1 MYVCIYGCMHVS
13 SYLLKNSF
21 PSLDSLI
28 TNLILPLRSVHQ
40 CSETLSSF
48 RFHVTLSL
56 LKYSSYCIYKRCR
69 NFVPRT
75 RSLSLFLPT
84 QSRLCL
90 PKSWST
96 LGDAFPT
103 RCFGGRKPAASPEI
117 DTFIYTYISNVC
129 ILYIYTYIHTSSIII
144 MYASVTVTFSLELAP
159 EMTTA
164 LLPQCM

>member
-1 MYVCIYGCMHVS
+1 MYVFIHGCVHVS
-13 SYLLKNSF
+13 SYILKNSF

-28 TNLILPLRSVHQ
+28 ADFILPLRSVHQ

-48 RFHVTLSL
+48 RFHVALSL
-56 LKYSSYCIYKRCR
+56 LKYSCYCIYKRCR
-69 NFVPRT
+69 NFLPRA
-75 RSLSLFLPT
+75 RSLSLFLLT

-117 DTFIYTYISNVC
+117 DTFIHTYISNVC
-129 ILYIYTYIHTSSIII
+129 ILYIYTYIQAASS
-144 MYASVTVTFSLELAP
+144 S
-159 EMTTA
+159 
-164 LLPQCM
+164 CMQV